1 MQPKHVMDMLLEDK
15 FLNDYLMTTEVNCKV
30 YKDKLHANCTFSPC
44 RNNISY
50 VASTLVFIYL
60 F

>member
-30 YKDKLHANCTFSPC
+30 YKDK
-44 RNNISY
+44 
-50 VASTLVFIYL
+50 
-60 F
+60 